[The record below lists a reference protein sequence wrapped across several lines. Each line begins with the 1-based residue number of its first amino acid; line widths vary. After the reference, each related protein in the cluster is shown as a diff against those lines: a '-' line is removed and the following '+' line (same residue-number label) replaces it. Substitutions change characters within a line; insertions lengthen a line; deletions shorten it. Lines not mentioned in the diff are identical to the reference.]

1 MRSLGFMSPN
11 HQSEITLSAAPE
23 LECHA
28 EPDRYCKVRNG
39 DPMGLR
45 SLDEGR
51 SICINYG
58 TDFRIT
64 S

>member
-11 HQSEITLSAAPE
+11 HQSEIPLSAAPE

-39 DPMGLR
+39 DPRGVR
-45 SLDEGR
+45 SLNEGR
-51 SICINYG
+51 LICIYHG
-58 TDFRIT
+58 TDFRIIF
-64 S
+64 

>member
-28 EPDRYCKVRNG
+28 EPDRYCKIRNG
-39 DPMGLR
+39 DPWVCGPSMK
-45 SLDEGR
+45 DV
-51 SICINYG
+51 
-58 TDFRIT
+58 
-64 S
+64 